1 MRVPGWSGEVR
12 AWRLALLTAALGG
25 LLWLAATKQGHEVV
39 LAARELPALHRVK
52 GFREELL
59 YAAGESHVDPNLL
72 AAILFA
78 ESSGRV
84 GARSKA
90 DALGLFQVRLP
101 TARERAVVLG
111 LPAPTEEDLL
121 SDPLLNVRLGADYF
135 SWLLDRQGGDVE
147 RALIAYNAGP
157 TRLEAWIAEAG
168 GYEAWRAEREA
179 AGDSDVLAYAARVE
193 RYAQRFREQGL
204 FDAPAGAEESG
215 DP

>member
-1 MRVPGWSGEVR
+1 MGAEGRSGGVR
-12 AWRLALLTAALGG
+12 PLRLAVLVPVLGAVVWLTA
-25 LLWLAATKQGHEVV
+25 TDSGHEVV
-39 LAARELPALHRVK
+39 LAAKNLPAIHRVK

-59 YAAGESHVDPNLL
+59 FASAESHVDPHLL

-84 GARSKA
+84 AARSKA
-90 DALGLFQVRLP
+90 DALGLFQLLLP

-111 LPAPTEEDLL
+111 LPEPSEEDLL
-121 SDPLLNVRLGADYF
+121 SDPLLNARLGADYF

-168 GYEAWRAEREA
+168 GYEAWRAERAA
-179 AGDSDVLAYAARVE
+179 AGDSDVLAYAAKVE
-193 RYAQRFREQGL
+193 RYRQRFQEQGL
-204 FDAPAGAEESG
+204 FAPPAGAEEST